1 MMRGVISRMAEQNLT
16 KMGSRLPMSS
26 WPEWKWFETEVSL
39 AKETLNATHHS
50 PLYHHIFPYLDS
62 VNDSLESFRML
73 IRNGKLRD
81 SYVIARVIYETAV
94 NACFVLTDPEVLT
107 ARANTHA
114 KQKTLRGLVRAI
126 KIAGDEIFSYKMHG
140 AEELMKIPRHEEA
153 LNSYT
158 SRSGREITSWTPEN
172 VQERLDAIYRKFG
185 RNKAYGLMLSLLLY
199 RHSSEI
205 AHGTLYGTIFSW
217 GAAEVGEP
225 LTREEDIG
233 EFRYKELRQLLKFI
247 SHTLESV
254 MAITCPLIELPEI
267 PEKASQARTEYYKE
281 RGNEK

>member
-1 MMRGVISRMAEQNLT
+1 MTEQNLT
-16 KMGSRLPMSS
+16 KIGSRLSINK
-26 WPEWKWFETEVSL
+26 WPEWEWFETEVAL
-39 AKETLNATHHS
+39 TKETLNAAS
-50 PLYHHIFPYLDS
+50 RSALYRHIFPYLDS
-62 VNDSLESFRML
+62 VNDSLESFRL
-73 IRNGKLRD
+73 LVRNAKLRD

-94 NACFVLTDPEVLT
+94 NVCFVLTDSEVLT

-126 KIAGDEIFSYKMHG
+126 EIAGDEIFSYKMHG
-140 AEELMKIPRHEEA
+140 AEDLMKIPRHQEA
-153 LNSYT
+153 LTSYT
-158 SRSGREITSWTPEN
+158 SKSGREITSWTPEN

-205 AHGTLYGTIFSW
+205 AHGTLYGTLFSW
-217 GAAEVGEP
+217 GATEVGEP
-225 LTREEDIG
+225 MAREEDIG
-233 EFRYKELRQLLKFI
+233 NFRYKELRQLLKFI

-254 MAITCPLIELPEI
+254 MAIICPLIELSEI
-267 PEKASQARTEYYKE
+267 PEKATRARTDFYKD